1 MIPLDSE
8 EKREGNFDQ
17 IQFMNSSLKEEQRFI
32 DF

>member
-8 EKREGNFDQ
+8 EEREGNFDQ
-17 IQFMNSSLKEEQRFI
+17 IQFMNSFLKEELAFI

>member
-17 IQFMNSSLKEEQRFI
+17 IQFMNSFLKEEQTFI